1 MGEMPWW
8 LLVVMVCL
16 ATHRVT
22 RFITTDAFPL
32 VAGPRRWI
40 DRNWNPFPAQATWD
54 SYRSA
59 PQAAKDIVIQNL
71 REQQGITS
79 RPTGFK
85 RSVAYLIGCSWC
97 TSIWV
102 SAGLTSIVAWQM
114 HISWL
119 YAMLLW
125 LTSSSVTGLISQ
137 REPE

>member
-1 MGEMPWW
+1 MPWW
-8 LLVVMVCL
+8 LVIVLTCL

-32 VAGPRRWI
+32 VAGPRRWV
-40 DRNWNPFPAQATWD
+40 DKNWNPFPDQGVWE
-54 SYRSA
+54 SYKQS
-59 PQAAKDIVIQNL
+59 PPAAKAIVVKSL
-71 REQQGITS
+71 VDAGVRS

-102 SAGLTSIVAWQM
+102 GAVLTTIVSWQLSIS
-114 HISWL
+114 IL
-119 YAMLLW
+119 YTVLLW
-125 LTSSSVTGLISQ
+125 LTASSVTGLISQ

>member
-1 MGEMPWW
+1 MGDMPWW
-8 LLVVMVCL
+8 LLTILLCL

-22 RFITTDAFPL
+22 RFITRDAFPL

-40 DRNWNPFPAQATWD
+40 DKHWNPFPDHGVWE
-54 SYRSA
+54 SYKRS
-59 PQAAKDIVIQNL
+59 PQAAKDIVIKSL
-71 REQQGITS
+71 ADAGVKS

-85 RSVAYLIGCSWC
+85 RSVAYLLGCDWC

-102 SAGLTSIVAWQM
+102 GAALTTIVSWQLNISI
-114 HISWL
+114 L
-119 YAMLLW
+119 YATLLW